1 MKKFLILSLTLLFAS
16 AAFAQADTTN
26 ANRTVN
32 GLPEGKWIQYF
43 DCRNGFEVGASDN
56 SAPFYRI
63 SMYKA
68 GKHVGTVKEY
78 YKTGELWYEA
88 FYNSDWTKVI
98 QRDYYSNGKLIL
110 RDSAMD
116 NKGNEK
122 ITTYHDDGKVD
133 AKFILTINV
142 LGDCKLDITD
152 KFGYLN
158 LEETG
163 VISSEIEKYDET
175 TGKLKLVR
183 LFTYD
188 QNKGEKFTLEATNKV
203 WLLLVKNIKSR
214 LEKEYYDNG
223 NLKSETPYLE
233 GIKHGVVKE
242 YYESGTLKSETSY
255 ANRLLNGPA
264 KKYDGNGKLT
274 TLTPWVDGKITGVV
288 KQYYPNGV
296 VQSETFFSEN
306 YQVGNP
312 TLYDVDGH
320 KIK

>member
-1 MKKFLILSLTLLFAS
+1 MKNFLILSLTLSFAT

-32 GLPEGKWIQYF
+32 GLPDGKWIQYF
-43 DCRNGFEVGASDN
+43 NNWKGAEVGAYDN
-56 SAPFYRI
+56 KAPFYRI

-68 GKHVGTVKEY
+68 GKHIGTVKEY
-78 YKTGELWYEA
+78 YRTGELWYEA

-116 NKGNEK
+116 DKGNEK

-142 LGDCKLDITD
+142 LGDCKLDILD
-152 KFGYLN
+152 KDGDLSI
-158 LEETG
+158 EETG
-163 VISSEIEKYDET
+163 VISSEIQKYDET
-175 TGKLKLVR
+175 TGNLKMVR
-183 LFTYD
+183 VFTYD
-188 QNKGEKFTLEATNKV
+188 QNKGEKFTLESNNRV
-203 WLLLVKNIKSR
+203 WSLLVKNIKSR

-223 NLKSETPYLE
+223 ILKSETPYLE

-242 YYESGTLKSETSY
+242 YYKSGTIQSETTYS
-255 ANRLLNGPA
+255 NRLLNGPA
-264 KKYDGNGKLT
+264 KKYDENGKLT
-274 TLTPWVDGKITGVV
+274 IETPWVDGKITGVV
-288 KQYYPNGV
+288 KHYYPNGV

-306 YQVGNP
+306 YQVGDP